1 LCGTDEIVPLL
12 RAGKP
17 RITPDQLRQGD
28 DEVGDDESA
37 RESGRLRQV
46 SNPLA
51 LVKVNTS
58 PGGQAE
64 TNKGPAG

>member
-1 LCGTDEIVPLL
+1 MPLL
-12 RAGKP
+12 RAAKP
-17 RITPDQLRQGD
+17 RITPGQLRQGN

-37 RESGRLRQV
+37 REAGQLRQDH
-46 SNPLA
+46 NPLA
-51 LVKVNTS
+51 LVKVNIS